1 MAQEGTDVM
10 ANDRDSR
17 SDLAVWLGE
26 ELRRAR
32 LAAGYTSQE
41 QFARELGFD
50 RTVIVKAETGARPPS
65 DDMAARIAEMFP
77 DLCNGLYVRLAEIA
91 RKSNGPIPGWFADWV
106 EIEARAAILRWWE
119 PLLIPG
125 LLQTEDYARAVLS
138 TWRRDTA
145 DEVEAK
151 VAIRLA
157 RQSVLASADFRVLLD
172 ESVLHRRIG
181 APEVMAMQLE
191 YLLAIGTRPNIT
203 IQVIPDA
210 AGAYLGLS
218 GAFAIAEVP
227 GESATAYLETGV
239 QGITVRDPT
248 LVSSTARLFDDLRD
262 EALSRSRSLELIAEV
277 EKS

>member
-1 MAQEGTDVM
+1 M
-10 ANDRDSR
+10 ANDRDPR
-17 SDLAVWLGE
+17 GDLGVWLGE
-26 ELRRAR
+26 ELRCAR
-32 LAAGYTSQE
+32 LAAGYTSQD

-65 DDMAARIAEMFP
+65 EDIAGRIAVMFP
-77 DLCNGLYVRLAEIA
+77 DLCNGLYVRLASIA

-106 EIEARAAILRWWE
+106 EIEAKATILRWWE

-125 LLQTEDYARAVLS
+125 LLQTAEYARAVLS

-157 RQSVLASADFRVLLD
+157 RQSVLANADFRVLLD
-172 ESVLHRRIG
+172 EPVLHRRIG

-191 YLLAIGTRPNIT
+191 HLLTMGARPNIT
-203 IQVIPDA
+203 IQVIPGA
-210 AGAYLGLS
+210 AGAYAGLS
-218 GAFAIAEVP
+218 GAFAVAEVP
-227 GESATAYLETGV
+227 GESAAAYLETGI

-248 LVSSTARLFDDLRD
+248 LVSDAARMFDDLRD
-262 EALSRSRSLELIAEV
+262 EALSRSASLELIAEV
-277 EKS
+277 EKP